1 MSSTS
6 KKNNP
11 GNYYMEQKAKQ
22 RVFDHKTYLHAP
34 NGQAHTNHLPGDGLL
49 SGSVARSKLCTNY
62 TDVESNL
69 LGIGSSNLVKPLD
82 PVQPQF
88 NNIQSLNISTK
99 VPLYVPATF
108 KGEDPSTPSSIK
120 LIFNLR

>member
-22 RVFDHKTYLHAP
+22 RVFDHTTYLHSP
-34 NGQAHTNHLPGDGLL
+34 NGQAFTNHHSGDGLL
-49 SGSVARSKLCTNY
+49 GGSVARSKLCTNY

-69 LGIGSSNLVKPLD
+69 LGISSSNLVNPLE

-88 NNIQSLNISTK
+88 NNIQSLNVSTK
-99 VPLYVPATF
+99 VPLFVPATF
-108 KGEDPSTPSSIK
+108 KAKTHQRPAP
-120 LIFNLR
+120 LN